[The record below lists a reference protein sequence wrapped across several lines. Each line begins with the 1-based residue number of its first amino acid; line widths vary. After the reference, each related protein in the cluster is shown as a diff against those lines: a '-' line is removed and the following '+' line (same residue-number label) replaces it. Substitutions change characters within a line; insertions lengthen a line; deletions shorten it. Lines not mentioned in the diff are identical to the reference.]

1 MSNKTKAVFCM
12 LISALGFTFMS
23 VTVKYVTGIPLFEK
37 VFFRNL
43 ISLGVAFFMLK
54 KSSAPMFGRRE
65 NQLALLA
72 RSIFGLAGVVLNFY
86 AIANLTLADSSM
98 LGKLSP
104 IFVTIMREN
113 QLALLARS
121 IFGLAGVVLNFY
133 AIANLTL
140 ADSSMLGKLSP
151 IFVTIM
157 ACIFLKEKIDNKQIL
172 SIIITFL
179 GALLVIKPEFSLEM
193 LPSLSGIMS
202 AASAGFLK
210 EKIDNKQILSIIIT
224 FLGALL
230 VIKPEFSLEMLPSLS
245 GIMSAA
251 SAGIAY
257 TLLRYLKDKESPD
270 TIIFYFSLIS
280 VVFTAPFALAEYV
293 QPTFTQLGLLLATGV
308 FASVGQFGI
317 TYAYK
322 FAKATEV
329 SIYNYSAIVFGIILG
344 FIFFGEIPDTLSL
357 LGGAIIIAV
366 AFYIFKHNQKK

>member
-104 IFVTIMREN
+104 IFVTIM
-113 QLALLARS
+113 
-121 IFGLAGVVLNFY
+121 
-133 AIANLTL
+133 
-140 ADSSMLGKLSP
+140 
-151 IFVTIM
+151 

-202 AASAGFLK
+202 AASAG
-210 EKIDNKQILSIIIT
+210 
-224 FLGALL
+224 
-230 VIKPEFSLEMLPSLS
+230 V
-245 GIMSAA
+245 
-251 SAGIAY
+251 AY

-322 FAKATEV
+322 YAKATEV

>member
-72 RSIFGLAGVVLNFY
+72 RS
-86 AIANLTLADSSM
+86 S
-98 LGKLSP
+98 
-104 IFVTIMREN
+104 
-113 QLALLARS
+113 
-121 IFGLAGVVLNFY
+121 FGLAGVVLNFY

-157 ACIFLKEKIDNKQIL
+157 ACIFLKEKIDNKQTL
-172 SIIITFL
+172 SIIVTFL

-193 LPSLSGIMS
+193 LPSLAGI
-202 AASAGFLK
+202 L
-210 EKIDNKQILSIIIT
+210 
-224 FLGALL
+224 
-230 VIKPEFSLEMLPSLS
+230 
-245 GIMSAA
+245 SAA

-257 TLLRYLKDKESPD
+257 TLLRYLKDRESPD

-293 QPTFTQLGLLLATGV
+293 QPTFIQLGLLLATGV

>member
-72 RSIFGLAGVVLNFY
+72 RSSFGLAGVVLNFY
-86 AIANLTLADSSM
+86 AIS
-98 LGKLSP
+98 K
-104 IFVTIMREN
+104 
-113 QLALLARS
+113 
-121 IFGLAGVVLNFY
+121 
-133 AIANLTL
+133 LTL

-172 SIIITFL
+172 SIIVTFL

-193 LPSLSGIMS
+193 LPSLAGI
-202 AASAGFLK
+202 L
-210 EKIDNKQILSIIIT
+210 
-224 FLGALL
+224 
-230 VIKPEFSLEMLPSLS
+230 
-245 GIMSAA
+245 SAA

-322 FAKATEV
+322 YAKATEV

>member
-72 RSIFGLAGVVLNFY
+72 RSSFGLAGVVLNFY
-86 AIANLTLADSSM
+86 AIS
-98 LGKLSP
+98 K
-104 IFVTIMREN
+104 
-113 QLALLARS
+113 
-121 IFGLAGVVLNFY
+121 
-133 AIANLTL
+133 LTL

-172 SIIITFL
+172 SIIVTFL

-193 LPSLSGIMS
+193 LPSLAGILS
-202 AASAGFLK
+202 AAA
-210 EKIDNKQILSIIIT
+210 
-224 FLGALL
+224 
-230 VIKPEFSLEMLPSLS
+230 S
-245 GIMSAA
+245 GV
-251 SAGIAY
+251 AY

-293 QPTFTQLGLLLATGV
+293 QPTFIQLGLLLATGV

-322 FAKATEV
+322 YAKATEV

>member
-104 IFVTIMREN
+104 IFVTIM
-113 QLALLARS
+113 
-121 IFGLAGVVLNFY
+121 
-133 AIANLTL
+133 
-140 ADSSMLGKLSP
+140 
-151 IFVTIM
+151 
-157 ACIFLKEKIDNKQIL
+157 ACIFLKEKIDNKQVL

-179 GALLVIKPEFSLEM
+179 GTLLVIKPEFSLEM

-202 AASAGFLK
+202 AASAG
-210 EKIDNKQILSIIIT
+210 
-224 FLGALL
+224 
-230 VIKPEFSLEMLPSLS
+230 V
-245 GIMSAA
+245 
-251 SAGIAY
+251 AY

-322 FAKATEV
+322 LAKATEV

>member
-72 RSIFGLAGVVLNFY
+72 RS
-86 AIANLTLADSSM
+86 S
-98 LGKLSP
+98 
-104 IFVTIMREN
+104 
-113 QLALLARS
+113 
-121 IFGLAGVVLNFY
+121 FGLAGVVLNFY

-157 ACIFLKEKIDNKQIL
+157 ACIFLKEKIDSKQIL
-172 SIIITFL
+172 SIIVTFL

-193 LPSLSGIMS
+193 LPSLAGILS
-202 AASAGFLK
+202 AAA
-210 EKIDNKQILSIIIT
+210 
-224 FLGALL
+224 
-230 VIKPEFSLEMLPSLS
+230 S
-245 GIMSAA
+245 GV
-251 SAGIAY
+251 AY

-293 QPTFTQLGLLLATGV
+293 QPTFIQLGLLLATGV

-322 FAKATEV
+322 YAKATEV
-329 SIYNYSAIVFGIILG
+329 SIYKYSAIVFGIILG

>member
-23 VTVKYVTGIPLFEK
+23 VTVKYVIGIPLFEK

-72 RSIFGLAGVVLNFY
+72 RS
-86 AIANLTLADSSM
+86 S
-98 LGKLSP
+98 
-104 IFVTIMREN
+104 
-113 QLALLARS
+113 
-121 IFGLAGVVLNFY
+121 FGLAGVVLNFY

-157 ACIFLKEKIDNKQIL
+157 ACIFLKEKIDSKQIL

-193 LPSLSGIMS
+193 LPSLAGILS
-202 AASAGFLK
+202 AAA
-210 EKIDNKQILSIIIT
+210 
-224 FLGALL
+224 
-230 VIKPEFSLEMLPSLS
+230 S
-245 GIMSAA
+245 GV
-251 SAGIAY
+251 AY

-293 QPTFTQLGLLLATGV
+293 QPTFIQLGLLLATGV

>member
-43 ISLGVAFFMLK
+43 ISLGVAFFMLR
-54 KSSAPMFGRRE
+54 KSSAPMFGR
-65 NQLALLA
+65 
-72 RSIFGLAGVVLNFY
+72 
-86 AIANLTLADSSM
+86 
-98 LGKLSP
+98 
-104 IFVTIMREN
+104 REN

-172 SIIITFL
+172 SIIVTFL

-202 AASAGFLK
+202 AASAG
-210 EKIDNKQILSIIIT
+210 
-224 FLGALL
+224 
-230 VIKPEFSLEMLPSLS
+230 V
-245 GIMSAA
+245 
-251 SAGIAY
+251 AY

>member
-72 RSIFGLAGVVLNFY
+72 RS
-86 AIANLTLADSSM
+86 S
-98 LGKLSP
+98 
-104 IFVTIMREN
+104 
-113 QLALLARS
+113 
-121 IFGLAGVVLNFY
+121 FGLAGVVLNFY

-157 ACIFLKEKIDNKQIL
+157 ACIFLKEKIDSKQIL
-172 SIIITFL
+172 SIIVTFL

-193 LPSLSGIMS
+193 LPSLAGILS
-202 AASAGFLK
+202 AAA
-210 EKIDNKQILSIIIT
+210 
-224 FLGALL
+224 
-230 VIKPEFSLEMLPSLS
+230 S
-245 GIMSAA
+245 GV
-251 SAGIAY
+251 AY

-293 QPTFTQLGLLLATGV
+293 QPTFIQLGLLLATGV

-322 FAKATEV
+322 YAKATEV

>member
-104 IFVTIMREN
+104 IFVTIM
-113 QLALLARS
+113 
-121 IFGLAGVVLNFY
+121 
-133 AIANLTL
+133 
-140 ADSSMLGKLSP
+140 
-151 IFVTIM
+151 

-172 SIIITFL
+172 SIIVTFL

-202 AASAGFLK
+202 AASAG
-210 EKIDNKQILSIIIT
+210 
-224 FLGALL
+224 
-230 VIKPEFSLEMLPSLS
+230 V
-245 GIMSAA
+245 
-251 SAGIAY
+251 AY

>member
-1 MSNKTKAVFCM
+1 
-12 LISALGFTFMS
+12 MS

-104 IFVTIMREN
+104 IFVTIM
-113 QLALLARS
+113 
-121 IFGLAGVVLNFY
+121 
-133 AIANLTL
+133 
-140 ADSSMLGKLSP
+140 
-151 IFVTIM
+151 
-157 ACIFLKEKIDNKQIL
+157 ACI
-172 SIIITFL
+172 
-179 GALLVIKPEFSLEM
+179 
-193 LPSLSGIMS
+193 
-202 AASAGFLK
+202 FLK

-322 FAKATEV
+322 YAKATEV

>member
-72 RSIFGLAGVVLNFY
+72 RS
-86 AIANLTLADSSM
+86 S
-98 LGKLSP
+98 
-104 IFVTIMREN
+104 
-113 QLALLARS
+113 
-121 IFGLAGVVLNFY
+121 FGLAGVVLNFY

-172 SIIITFL
+172 SIIVTFL

-193 LPSLSGIMS
+193 LPSLAGI
-202 AASAGFLK
+202 L
-210 EKIDNKQILSIIIT
+210 
-224 FLGALL
+224 
-230 VIKPEFSLEMLPSLS
+230 
-245 GIMSAA
+245 SAA

-280 VVFTAPFALAEYV
+280 VVFTAPFALADYV

-322 FAKATEV
+322 YAKATEV

>member
-72 RSIFGLAGVVLNFY
+72 RS
-86 AIANLTLADSSM
+86 S
-98 LGKLSP
+98 
-104 IFVTIMREN
+104 
-113 QLALLARS
+113 
-121 IFGLAGVVLNFY
+121 FGLAGVVLNFY

-157 ACIFLKEKIDNKQIL
+157 ACIFLKEKIDSKQIL
-172 SIIITFL
+172 SIIVTFL

-193 LPSLSGIMS
+193 LPSLAGILS
-202 AASAGFLK
+202 AAA
-210 EKIDNKQILSIIIT
+210 
-224 FLGALL
+224 
-230 VIKPEFSLEMLPSLS
+230 S
-245 GIMSAA
+245 GV
-251 SAGIAY
+251 AY

-270 TIIFYFSLIS
+270 TIIFYFSFIS

-293 QPTFTQLGLLLATGV
+293 QPTFIQLGLLLATGV

>member
-104 IFVTIMREN
+104 IFVTIM
-113 QLALLARS
+113 
-121 IFGLAGVVLNFY
+121 
-133 AIANLTL
+133 
-140 ADSSMLGKLSP
+140 
-151 IFVTIM
+151 

-172 SIIITFL
+172 SIIVTFL
-179 GALLVIKPEFSLEM
+179 GALLVIKPEFSFEM

-202 AASAGFLK
+202 AASAG
-210 EKIDNKQILSIIIT
+210 
-224 FLGALL
+224 
-230 VIKPEFSLEMLPSLS
+230 V
-245 GIMSAA
+245 
-251 SAGIAY
+251 AY

>member
-43 ISLGVAFFMLK
+43 ISLVVAFFMLK

-104 IFVTIMREN
+104 IFVTIM
-113 QLALLARS
+113 
-121 IFGLAGVVLNFY
+121 
-133 AIANLTL
+133 
-140 ADSSMLGKLSP
+140 
-151 IFVTIM
+151 
-157 ACIFLKEKIDNKQIL
+157 ACIFLKEKIDNKQVL

-202 AASAGFLK
+202 AASAG
-210 EKIDNKQILSIIIT
+210 
-224 FLGALL
+224 
-230 VIKPEFSLEMLPSLS
+230 V
-245 GIMSAA
+245 
-251 SAGIAY
+251 AY

>member
-72 RSIFGLAGVVLNFY
+72 RS
-86 AIANLTLADSSM
+86 S
-98 LGKLSP
+98 
-104 IFVTIMREN
+104 
-113 QLALLARS
+113 
-121 IFGLAGVVLNFY
+121 FGLAGVVLNFY

-172 SIIITFL
+172 SIIVTFL

-193 LPSLSGIMS
+193 LPSLAGILS
-202 AASAGFLK
+202 AAA
-210 EKIDNKQILSIIIT
+210 
-224 FLGALL
+224 
-230 VIKPEFSLEMLPSLS
+230 S
-245 GIMSAA
+245 GV
-251 SAGIAY
+251 AY

-293 QPTFTQLGLLLATGV
+293 QPTFIQLGLLLATGV

-322 FAKATEV
+322 YAKATEV

>member
-23 VTVKYVTGIPLFEK
+23 VTVKDVTGIPLFEK

-72 RSIFGLAGVVLNFY
+72 RS
-86 AIANLTLADSSM
+86 S
-98 LGKLSP
+98 
-104 IFVTIMREN
+104 
-113 QLALLARS
+113 
-121 IFGLAGVVLNFY
+121 FGLAGVVLNFY

-172 SIIITFL
+172 SIIVTFL

-193 LPSLSGIMS
+193 LPSLAGILS
-202 AASAGFLK
+202 AAA
-210 EKIDNKQILSIIIT
+210 
-224 FLGALL
+224 
-230 VIKPEFSLEMLPSLS
+230 S
-245 GIMSAA
+245 GV
-251 SAGIAY
+251 AY

-293 QPTFTQLGLLLATGV
+293 QPTFIQLGLLLATGV

-322 FAKATEV
+322 YAKATEV

>member
-54 KSSAPMFGRRE
+54 KSTAPMFGRRE

-72 RSIFGLAGVVLNFY
+72 RS
-86 AIANLTLADSSM
+86 S
-98 LGKLSP
+98 
-104 IFVTIMREN
+104 
-113 QLALLARS
+113 
-121 IFGLAGVVLNFY
+121 FGLAGVVLNFY

-157 ACIFLKEKIDNKQIL
+157 ACIFLKEKIDSKQIL

-193 LPSLSGIMS
+193 LPSLAGILS
-202 AASAGFLK
+202 AAA
-210 EKIDNKQILSIIIT
+210 
-224 FLGALL
+224 
-230 VIKPEFSLEMLPSLS
+230 S
-245 GIMSAA
+245 GV
-251 SAGIAY
+251 AY

-293 QPTFTQLGLLLATGV
+293 QPTFIQLGLLLATGV

-357 LGGAIIIAV
+357 IGGGIIIAV

>member
-72 RSIFGLAGVVLNFY
+72 RSSFGLV
-86 AIANLTLADSSM
+86 
-98 LGKLSP
+98 
-104 IFVTIMREN
+104 
-113 QLALLARS
+113 
-121 IFGLAGVVLNFY
+121 GVVLNFY

-157 ACIFLKEKIDNKQIL
+157 ACIFLKEKIDSKQIL
-172 SIIITFL
+172 SIIVTFL
-179 GALLVIKPEFSLEM
+179 GALLVIKPEFSFKM
-193 LPSLSGIMS
+193 LPSLAGILS
-202 AASAGFLK
+202 AAA
-210 EKIDNKQILSIIIT
+210 
-224 FLGALL
+224 
-230 VIKPEFSLEMLPSLS
+230 S
-245 GIMSAA
+245 GV
-251 SAGIAY
+251 AY

-293 QPTFTQLGLLLATGV
+293 QPTFIQLGLLLATGV

>member
-72 RSIFGLAGVVLNFY
+72 RS
-86 AIANLTLADSSM
+86 S
-98 LGKLSP
+98 
-104 IFVTIMREN
+104 
-113 QLALLARS
+113 
-121 IFGLAGVVLNFY
+121 FGLAGVVLNFY

-157 ACIFLKEKIDNKQIL
+157 ACIFLKEKIDSKQIL

-193 LPSLSGIMS
+193 LPSLAGI
-202 AASAGFLK
+202 L
-210 EKIDNKQILSIIIT
+210 
-224 FLGALL
+224 
-230 VIKPEFSLEMLPSLS
+230 
-245 GIMSAA
+245 SAA

-257 TLLRYLKDKESPD
+257 TLLRYLKDRESPD

-293 QPTFTQLGLLLATGV
+293 QPTFIQLGLLLATGV

>member
-104 IFVTIMREN
+104 IFVTIM
-113 QLALLARS
+113 
-121 IFGLAGVVLNFY
+121 
-133 AIANLTL
+133 
-140 ADSSMLGKLSP
+140 
-151 IFVTIM
+151 
-157 ACIFLKEKIDNKQIL
+157 ACIFLKEKIDNKQVL
-172 SIIITFL
+172 SIIVTFL

-193 LPSLSGIMS
+193 LPSLAGI
-202 AASAGFLK
+202 L
-210 EKIDNKQILSIIIT
+210 
-224 FLGALL
+224 
-230 VIKPEFSLEMLPSLS
+230 
-245 GIMSAA
+245 SAA

-293 QPTFTQLGLLLATGV
+293 QPTFIQLGLLLATGV

-322 FAKATEV
+322 YAKATEV

>member
-72 RSIFGLAGVVLNFY
+72 RS
-86 AIANLTLADSSM
+86 S
-98 LGKLSP
+98 
-104 IFVTIMREN
+104 
-113 QLALLARS
+113 
-121 IFGLAGVVLNFY
+121 FGLAGVVLNFY

-157 ACIFLKEKIDNKQIL
+157 ARIFLKEKIDSKQIL
-172 SIIITFL
+172 SIIVTFL

-193 LPSLSGIMS
+193 LPSLAGILS
-202 AASAGFLK
+202 AAA
-210 EKIDNKQILSIIIT
+210 
-224 FLGALL
+224 
-230 VIKPEFSLEMLPSLS
+230 S
-245 GIMSAA
+245 GV
-251 SAGIAY
+251 AY

-280 VVFTAPFALAEYV
+280 VVFTAPFALSEYV
-293 QPTFTQLGLLLATGV
+293 QPTFIQLGLLLATGV

>member
-72 RSIFGLAGVVLNFY
+72 RSSFGLAGVVLNFY
-86 AIANLTLADSSM
+86 AIA
-98 LGKLSP
+98 K
-104 IFVTIMREN
+104 
-113 QLALLARS
+113 
-121 IFGLAGVVLNFY
+121 
-133 AIANLTL
+133 LTL

-157 ACIFLKEKIDNKQIL
+157 ACIFLKEKIDSKQIL

-193 LPSLSGIMS
+193 LPSLAGILS
-202 AASAGFLK
+202 AAA
-210 EKIDNKQILSIIIT
+210 
-224 FLGALL
+224 
-230 VIKPEFSLEMLPSLS
+230 S
-245 GIMSAA
+245 GV
-251 SAGIAY
+251 AY

-280 VVFTAPFALAEYV
+280 VVFTALFALAEYV
-293 QPTFTQLGLLLATGV
+293 QPTFIQLGLLLATGV

>member
-72 RSIFGLAGVVLNFY
+72 RSSFGL
-86 AIANLTLADSSM
+86 
-98 LGKLSP
+98 
-104 IFVTIMREN
+104 E
-113 QLALLARS
+113 
-121 IFGLAGVVLNFY
+121 GVVLNFY

-157 ACIFLKEKIDNKQIL
+157 ACIFLKEKIDSKQIL

-193 LPSLSGIMS
+193 LPSLAGILS
-202 AASAGFLK
+202 AAA
-210 EKIDNKQILSIIIT
+210 
-224 FLGALL
+224 
-230 VIKPEFSLEMLPSLS
+230 S
-245 GIMSAA
+245 GV
-251 SAGIAY
+251 AY

-293 QPTFTQLGLLLATGV
+293 QPTFIQLGLLLATGV

>member
-72 RSIFGLAGVVLNFY
+72 RSSFGLAGVVLNFY
-86 AIANLTLADSSM
+86 AIS
-98 LGKLSP
+98 K
-104 IFVTIMREN
+104 
-113 QLALLARS
+113 
-121 IFGLAGVVLNFY
+121 
-133 AIANLTL
+133 LTL

-157 ACIFLKEKIDNKQIL
+157 ACIFLKEKIDSKQIL
-172 SIIITFL
+172 SIIVTFL

-193 LPSLSGIMS
+193 LPSLAGI
-202 AASAGFLK
+202 L
-210 EKIDNKQILSIIIT
+210 
-224 FLGALL
+224 
-230 VIKPEFSLEMLPSLS
+230 
-245 GIMSAA
+245 SAA

-280 VVFTAPFALAEYV
+280 VVFTAPFALAKYV
-293 QPTFTQLGLLLATGV
+293 QPTFIQLGLLLATGV

-322 FAKATEV
+322 YAKATEV

>member
-72 RSIFGLAGVVLNFY
+72 RSSFGLAGVVLNFY
-86 AIANLTLADSSM
+86 AIS
-98 LGKLSP
+98 K
-104 IFVTIMREN
+104 
-113 QLALLARS
+113 
-121 IFGLAGVVLNFY
+121 
-133 AIANLTL
+133 LTL

-202 AASAGFLK
+202 AASAG
-210 EKIDNKQILSIIIT
+210 
-224 FLGALL
+224 
-230 VIKPEFSLEMLPSLS
+230 V
-245 GIMSAA
+245 
-251 SAGIAY
+251 AY

-293 QPTFTQLGLLLATGV
+293 QPTFIQLGLLLATGV

-322 FAKATEV
+322 YAKATEV

>member
-72 RSIFGLAGVVLNFY
+72 RS
-86 AIANLTLADSSM
+86 S
-98 LGKLSP
+98 
-104 IFVTIMREN
+104 
-113 QLALLARS
+113 
-121 IFGLAGVVLNFY
+121 FGLAGVVLNFY

-157 ACIFLKEKIDNKQIL
+157 ACIFLKEKIDSKQIL
-172 SIIITFL
+172 SIIVTFL
-179 GALLVIKPEFSLEM
+179 GALLVIKPEFSFEM
-193 LPSLSGIMS
+193 LPSLAGILS
-202 AASAGFLK
+202 AAA
-210 EKIDNKQILSIIIT
+210 
-224 FLGALL
+224 
-230 VIKPEFSLEMLPSLS
+230 S
-245 GIMSAA
+245 GV
-251 SAGIAY
+251 AY

-293 QPTFTQLGLLLATGV
+293 QPTFIQLGLLLATGV

-357 LGGAIIIAV
+357 IGGGIIIAV

>member
-104 IFVTIMREN
+104 IFVTIM
-113 QLALLARS
+113 
-121 IFGLAGVVLNFY
+121 
-133 AIANLTL
+133 
-140 ADSSMLGKLSP
+140 
-151 IFVTIM
+151 

-202 AASAGFLK
+202 AASAG
-210 EKIDNKQILSIIIT
+210 
-224 FLGALL
+224 
-230 VIKPEFSLEMLPSLS
+230 V
-245 GIMSAA
+245 
-251 SAGIAY
+251 AY

-293 QPTFTQLGLLLATGV
+293 QPTFIQLGLLLATGV

>member
-65 NQLALLA
+65 NQLALLV
-72 RSIFGLAGVVLNFY
+72 RSSFGLAGVVLNFY
-86 AIANLTLADSSM
+86 AIS
-98 LGKLSP
+98 K
-104 IFVTIMREN
+104 
-113 QLALLARS
+113 
-121 IFGLAGVVLNFY
+121 
-133 AIANLTL
+133 LTL

-157 ACIFLKEKIDNKQIL
+157 ACIFLKEKIDSKQIL
-172 SIIITFL
+172 SIIVTFL

-193 LPSLSGIMS
+193 LPSLAGI
-202 AASAGFLK
+202 L
-210 EKIDNKQILSIIIT
+210 
-224 FLGALL
+224 
-230 VIKPEFSLEMLPSLS
+230 
-245 GIMSAA
+245 SAA

-280 VVFTAPFALAEYV
+280 VVFTAPFALAKYV
-293 QPTFTQLGLLLATGV
+293 QPTFIQLGLLLATGV

-322 FAKATEV
+322 YAKATEV